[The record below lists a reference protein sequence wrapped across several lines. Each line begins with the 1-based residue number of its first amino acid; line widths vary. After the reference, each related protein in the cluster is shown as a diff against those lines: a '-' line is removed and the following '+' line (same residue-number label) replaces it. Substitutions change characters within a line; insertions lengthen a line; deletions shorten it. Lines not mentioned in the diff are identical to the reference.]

1 MSTRTLRRWATGC
14 LVAIWA
20 AGWIVTAAAA
30 QDVDE
35 PNATATDTGDAT
47 AAAPVEATV
56 PQFTDVDTGATG
68 IDYMLWDRLATRAEQ
83 SVTQEGSSNFAL
95 ERLRN
100 ELVTWRDRFLS
111 AQSLNGGRIATV
123 RAQLDALG
131 AAPEDGGSEDPAI
144 AGRRSTLEGQLAR
157 LRAPVVL
164 ADEAYARADGLIRE
178 IDRILRA
185 RETSRLTT
193 RGPSPLN
200 PEHWPSGVSALG
212 SGFGGVWSEISAAF
226 VNRARNGTLTENAPQ
241 AALWLFV
248 AVALWARGRRL
259 WDSLRTQ
266 VVRREGRGA
275 RAWNALFSL
284 GVVVVPY
291 LGLVA
296 FAEALTALDILG
308 FRGNALLD
316 LLPEAGLYV
325 LVGRWLSGRFFDR
338 GAHGENLLK
347 LDADVLERGRRI
359 VASLGWVLAFGALF
373 IPLVRMGDASS
384 VSAAVMTLPVEIVMA
399 VFLFRLGRLLSK
411 NTDDDEA
418 PEGAAQQDAEDW
430 APPQSSYRS
439 RFMGLLGRASMLVAV
454 IAPVLSAA
462 GYSAASEAILY
473 PSVTT
478 LALLAV
484 LVLLQR
490 FVSDVTEAVSGPRED
505 GQDALLPVLV
515 GLFLFLLALPVLAV
529 VWGARV
535 EDLLE
540 IWTRFREG
548 FELGETRISPSDFV
562 TFAMVFVIG
571 YMATRLVQGTLRA
584 SVLPKTKL
592 DIGGQ
597 NAIVSGLGYVGI
609 SLAAVAAITA
619 AGIDLSSLA
628 IVAGALSVGIGF
640 GLQNVVSNFISGI
653 ILLIERPISEG
664 DWIEVSGQ
672 MGYVRD
678 ISVRSTRIE
687 TFDRTDVIIPNADLI
702 SGQVINWTRGN
713 SVGRVIV
720 PVGVAYGTD
729 TDRVAKILQEIAEA
743 HPMVVMS
750 TPPSVVFQGFGAD
763 SLDFEIR
770 AILRDVNWVLNV
782 KSDLN
787 HAIAKRFAEEGI
799 EIPFAQRDIWLR
811 NPEVLQG
818 TKWAQDEKSGGDEA

>member
-1 MSTRTLRRWATGC
+1 MTAPRRWLTGILAALC
-14 LVAIWA
+14 VAGLGVGA
-20 AGWIVTAAAA
+20 AQAQDASGAAEAESPPVEVTVDAAA
-30 QDVDE
+30 Q
-35 PNATATDTGDAT
+35 N
-47 AAAPVEATV
+47 
-56 PQFTDVDTGATG
+56 FTDVDTGETG
-68 IDYMLWDRLATRAEQ
+68 IDYVLWDRLAMRVEQ
-83 SVTQEGSSNFAL
+83 SVTQDASSTFSL

-100 ELVTWRDRFLS
+100 ELVTWRDRFLA
-111 AQSLNGGRIATV
+111 AQSLNDGRIATV

-131 AAPEDGGSEDPAI
+131 AAPDDGSTEDPSI

-164 ADEAYARADGLIRE
+164 ANEAYARADGLISE

-185 RETSRLTT
+185 REASRLTT

-200 PEHWPSGVSALG
+200 PEHWPSGLSALG
-212 SGFGGVWSEISAAF
+212 SGFAGVWSEISAAF
-226 VNRARNGTLTENAPQ
+226 VSRARNGTHTEHAPQ
-241 AALWLFV
+241 AVLWLLV
-248 AVALWARGRRL
+248 AIGLWARGRTI
-259 WDSLRTQ
+259 WDGLRGQ
-266 VVRREGRGA
+266 VVRRDGRGA
-275 RAWNALFSL
+275 RAWIAFFSL
-284 GVVVVPY
+284 GVVIVPY

-296 FAEALTALDILG
+296 FAKALTALDILG

-316 LLPEAGLYV
+316 LLPDAGLYV

-347 LDADVLERGRRI
+347 LPPEVLERGRRI
-359 VASLGWVLAFGALF
+359 VAGLGWVLAFGALF
-373 IPLVRMGDASS
+373 IPLVRMGDASTF
-384 VSAAVMTLPVEIVMA
+384 SAAVMTLPVEIVMA
-399 VFLFRLGRLLSK
+399 VFLFRLGRLFVI
-411 NTDDDEA
+411 NVDDA
-418 PEGAAQQDAEDW
+418 PDTQEKGDDW
-430 APPQSSYRS
+430 IAPPPSYRS
-439 RFMGLLGRASMLVAV
+439 RFMGLLGRASMLVAAV
-454 IAPVLSAA
+454 APVLSSA
-462 GYSAASEAILY
+462 GYAAASEAILY
-473 PSVTT
+473 PAVTT
-478 LALLAV
+478 LALLAM
-484 LVLLQR
+484 LLLLQR

-505 GQDALLPVLV
+505 GQDALLAVLL
-515 GLFLFLLALPVLAV
+515 GLFLFVLVLPVFAV
-529 VWGARV
+529 IWGARV
-535 EDLLE
+535 EELLE

-548 FELGETRISPSDFV
+548 FELGETRISPSDFM

-609 SLAAVAAITA
+609 SLAAVAAVTA

-664 DWIEVSGQ
+664 DLIEVSGQ

-713 SVGRVIV
+713 SFGRVIV

-729 TDRVAKILQEIAEA
+729 TDRVAEILQEIAEA
-743 HPMVVMS
+743 NPMVVMS
-750 TPPSVVFQGFGAD
+750 TPPAVVFQGFGAD

-811 NPEVLQG
+811 NPEVLRGADEQKTKNDGG
-818 TKWAQDEKSGGDEA
+818 TEA